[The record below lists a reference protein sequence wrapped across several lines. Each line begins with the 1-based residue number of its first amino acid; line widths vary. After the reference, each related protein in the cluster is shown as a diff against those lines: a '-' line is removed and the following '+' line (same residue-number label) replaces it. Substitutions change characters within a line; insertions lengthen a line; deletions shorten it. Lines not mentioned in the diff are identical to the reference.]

1 MPSELE
7 IIIAFIFKRS
17 GKTEID
23 FTDFYLALSMDLNWF
38 NPKQAKQ
45 VINIAIKDKLLS
57 KKDEK
62 IKPNFDIKTVSV
74 PVGFYPSKK
83 ALKEEEEKEGEI
95 VIEEDVLKKIIKRI
109 SEKTKLDEKKI
120 VEMIKTIERE
130 KNITPEIAALIMG
143 KEYNVSFEDFLD
155 KTEKKIF
162 E

>member
-1 MPSELE
+1 MPSETE
-7 IIIAFIFKRS
+7 IILTFIFKRS
-17 GKTEID
+17 GKTEIS
-23 FTDFYLALSMDLNWF
+23 FTEFYLSLSMDLNWF
-38 NPKQAKQ
+38 TPKQAKEF
-45 VINIAIKDKLLS
+45 INMAIKDKMLS

-62 IKPNFDIKTVSV
+62 IKPNFDIRTVSV

-83 ALKEEEEKEGEI
+83 ALKEEEKEGEI

-162 E
+162 D